1 MTVNRWES
9 YMSTADKDVNMK
21 AIFVLMFITAKIAF
35 IFMKFI
41 VKRYLGQNLIDLS
54 WKMYFLAGRNDSTL
68 PTASEK

>member
-1 MTVNRWES
+1 MTVNIWES

-54 WKMYFLAGRNDSTL
+54 WKMYCLAGRNDSTL